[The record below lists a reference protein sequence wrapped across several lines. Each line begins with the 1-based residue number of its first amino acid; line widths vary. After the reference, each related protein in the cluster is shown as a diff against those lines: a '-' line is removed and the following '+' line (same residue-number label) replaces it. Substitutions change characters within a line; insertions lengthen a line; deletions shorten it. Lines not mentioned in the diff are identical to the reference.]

1 MTVCLS
7 RTIVAIGPLSLANI
21 ARSIGDMATI
31 DQVSSDWA
39 LIEQLGR
46 TMIEYL
52 KHMAVF
58 ARVVDEGTF
67 RGAARDLG
75 LSPSR
80 VSETVS
86 DLEAHLGVTLLN
98 RTTRKIAL
106 THEGRQFHIRVKDML
121 RIAETGID
129 ELNTLS
135 QEPVGSLRI
144 SIPAF
149 FTTGPISTAVASFTK
164 MHPNVAISVN
174 YSDSPVGLIE
184 TGFDLNIRVGWLDD
198 SSMMSRK
205 LGEGQRFLVAGKDYA
220 SQRDMPERPSDLE
233 SWNWIRFKHRPDATS
248 FTDANAVSEK
258 VIGNAQIEVD
268 SVDALN
274 HMVLQDVGVTVL
286 PSFLA
291 ERGIA
296 AGKLVRLLPHWNLRP
311 LGIYAVWPNS
321 SRRENL
327 TLLFVRYLAE
337 RDLC

>member
-1 MTVCLS
+1 
-7 RTIVAIGPLSLANI
+7 
-21 ARSIGDMATI
+21 
-31 DQVSSDWA
+31 
-39 LIEQLGR
+39 
-46 TMIEYL
+46 MIEFL

-58 ARVVDEGTF
+58 ARVVDEGSF

-98 RTTRKIAL
+98 RTTRKVAL
-106 THEGRQFHIRVKDML
+106 THEGRQFHARIKDML

-135 QEPVGSLRI
+135 KEPVGSLRI

-164 MHPNVAISVN
+164 KHPNVAISVN
-174 YSDSPVGLIE
+174 YSDAPAGLIDS
-184 TGFDLNIRVGWLDD
+184 GFDLNIRVGWLDD

-205 LGEGQRFLVAGKDYA
+205 LGEGQRFLVAGTGYA
-220 SQRDMPERPSDLE
+220 SQRETPARPSDLE
-233 SWNWIRFKHRPDATS
+233 TWNWIRFKHRSDTTS
-248 FTDANAVSEK
+248 FTGQDGATEK
-258 VIGNAQIEVD
+258 VTGNAQIEVD
-268 SVDALN
+268 SIDALY
-274 HMVLQDVGVTVL
+274 HMALQDSGVTVL

-296 AGKLVRLLPHWNLRP
+296 AGKLLRLLPNWKLLP